1 MKRFFIVRL
10 IVFELCMVLFLSLI
24 LSGLIYF
31 DLLKTDFLDVAILF
45 MHIINIA
52 ILSFIVARH
61 YKERGLVT
69 GLITGFIYNALSLIV
84 RILTDGALNGIFW
97 LRILIL
103 FLVSIA
109 SGILTI
115 NIIKKE

>member
-1 MKRFFIVRL
+1 MKKIFIIRL
-10 IVFELCMVLFLSLI
+10 IIFESVMVLFLSLI

-31 DLLKTDFLDVAILF
+31 DLLKTDFLDIAILF

-69 GLITGFIYNALSLIV
+69 GLITGFIYNALSLVV
-84 RILTDGALNGIFW
+84 RILTDGSLNGIFW
-97 LRILIL
+97 LRVLIL

>member
-1 MKRFFIVRL
+1 M
-10 IVFELCMVLFLSLI
+10 
-24 LSGLIYF
+24 
-31 DLLKTDFLDVAILF
+31 
-45 MHIINIA
+45 
-52 ILSFIVARH
+52 
-61 YKERGLVT
+61 T

-97 LRILIL
+97 LRVLIL

>member
-1 MKRFFIVRL
+1 MKKIFIIRL
-10 IVFELCMVLFLSLI
+10 IIFELVMVLFLSLI

-31 DLLKTDFLDVAILF
+31 DLLKTDFLDIAILF

-69 GLITGFIYNALSLIV
+69 GLITGFIYNALSLVV
-84 RILTDGALNGIFW
+84 RILTDGSLNGIFFFF
-97 LRILIL
+97 LLIL